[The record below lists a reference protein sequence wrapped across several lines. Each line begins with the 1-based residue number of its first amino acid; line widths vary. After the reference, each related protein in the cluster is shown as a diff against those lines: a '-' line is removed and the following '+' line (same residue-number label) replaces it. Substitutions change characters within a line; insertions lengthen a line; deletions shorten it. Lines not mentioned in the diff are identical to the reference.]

1 MKNKKIKIIGLAC
14 LIVIGISLV
23 LISIFIEFTNNV
35 NGALIGIGSGVIG
48 ASIAQLLTIKI
59 YSKDPSK
66 LKTKTIEV
74 NDERNILIKQKA
86 KSSTYKIFT
95 YFLSIVLMSLVFM
108 NLDSIWLFAAVSLY
122 IIRFIIEIFFIS
134 KYMKDM

>member
-23 LISIFIEFTNNV
+23 LISIFLEFTNNA

-59 YSKDPSK
+59 YSKNPSK
-66 LKTKTIEV
+66 LKTKTIEA

-86 KSSTYKIFT
+86 KSSAYKIFT
-95 YFLSIVLMSLVFM
+95 YVLSIVLMSLVFM

-134 KYMKDM
+134 KYMKEM

>member
-23 LISIFIEFTNNV
+23 LISIFLEFTNNA

-48 ASIAQLLTIKI
+48 ASIAQLITIKI

-66 LKTKTIEV
+66 QKTKTIEV

-95 YFLSIVLMSLVFM
+95 YVLSIVLMSLVFM

-122 IIRFIIEIFFIS
+122 IIRFITEIFFIS
-134 KYMKDM
+134 KYMKEM

>member
-23 LISIFIEFTNNV
+23 LISIFLEFTNNA

-95 YFLSIVLMSLVFM
+95 YVLSIVLMSLVFM

-134 KYMKDM
+134 KYMKEM

>member
-23 LISIFIEFTNNV
+23 LISIFLEFTNNA

-59 YSKDPSK
+59 YSKNPSK

-86 KSSTYKIFT
+86 KSSAYKIFT
-95 YFLSIVLMSLVFM
+95 YVLSIVLMSLVFM

-134 KYMKDM
+134 KYMKEM